1 MPKLSITINSV
12 PLPVYQK
19 NDIWRGGMVAFGRA
33 ERCLDDYS
41 SRRLVKTAEVSG
53 YYQCEY
59 LLEEHTLLTSWSSE
73 KPETIAEMVGP
84 DPSLAWAK
92 GTITTTTG
100 NKHEIEYKLIPHTKE
115 QAEKVFRERM
125 IDEAAKRHATADAMA
140 EQLRE
145 LKQKV
150 TGDAQ
155 RQAEA
160 AAVSRR
166 HAAKAV
172 AKPDEKATREP
183 KPAPEYVF
191 RRRGAT
197 GDFWQIVFEGR
208 ELPPV
213 RHVAGMTYLHAVLAR
228 PGHTFAA
235 LDLYKIENPPPPDNV
250 APSKDNALDWEDR
263 EQYGIGG
270 SQHTV
275 MDATMRQDIAERID
289 ELMEM
294 IEDPA
299 LDLEEKNECRDE
311 LRTLD
316 KARTAGHVAAATG
329 GVTFEDRDT
338 KRQRQTVAKAI
349 GKALDVLVDQSG
361 SLVKHLALI
370 RKGRNLVYTGGLN
383 WET

>member
-1 MPKLSITINSV
+1 MPKLSITINSI
-12 PLPVYQK
+12 PLPFYQK
-19 NDIWRGGMVAFGRA
+19 NDVWRGGMVAFGRA
-33 ERCLDDYS
+33 ERGLDDGP
-41 SRRLVKTAEVSG
+41 RRLVKTAEVSG

-84 DPSLAWAK
+84 EPSLAWAK

-115 QAEKVFRERM
+115 QAEKVFRERL
-125 IDEAAKRHATADAMA
+125 IDQADKRHAATDVVTD
-140 EQLRE
+140 QLRE
-145 LKQKV
+145 LKQ
-150 TGDAQ
+150 TIAESAQ
-155 RQAEA
+155 RQAKADEA
-160 AAVSRR
+160 LRR
-166 HAAKAV
+166 LAAKDV

-183 KPAPEYVF
+183 EPTPEYVF
-191 RRRGAT
+191 RRRGDN

-213 RHVAGMTYLHAVLAR
+213 RHLAGMTYLHALLAR
-228 PGHTFAA
+228 PGYTFAV

-250 APSKDNALDWEDR
+250 VPSKDNALDWEDR

-270 SQHTV
+270 RQHTV
-275 MDATMRQDIAERID
+275 MDATMRQEIAERID

-311 LRTLD
+311 LRKLD